1 MRMERGGHIQ
11 RREELRAEGKLKK
24 VIDSI
29 LKKARIHLDLSCF
42 VDAYGIL
49 QTGLEQGHNK
59 LTEDFAA
66 WYNTPLGHVDN
77 EALFAKPWEEICQG
91 REEYKHNLATMT
103 IPADLQDLLWEA
115 IMHTP
120 RRPEISCKIKEVLEV
135 TPSYEDFTEALQAT
149 KDTSA
154 PGPSQITYGLI
165 KQLPQVILQEVY
177 QLLCDIWE
185 GRLTPEEWKLKW
197 QQPIPNKVDSG
208 TGVCRVEDFRPL
220 GLLDTFRKLWSKLTV
235 KRIQRVWEEAGV
247 AHTEQ
252 QEDHIQSAQ
261 HGFRAHRG
269 TDTALSQLVNAM
281 EQAEQMDT
289 SIGISSFD
297 IRRAFDSVSTGLIHL
312 G

>member
-1 MRMERGGHIQ
+1 MRMEYFRQDWNRGT
-11 RREELRAEGKLKK
+11 K
-24 VIDSI
+24 
-29 LKKARIHLDLSCF
+29 
-42 VDAYGIL
+42 
-49 QTGLEQGHNK
+49 K

-91 REEYKHNLATMT
+91 REKYKHNLVTTT

-120 RRPEISCKIKEVLEV
+120 RRPEISCKIKEAIEV

-197 QQPIPNKVDSG
+197 QQPIPKKVDGG
-208 TGVCRVEDFRPL
+208 TGICRVEDFRPL
-220 GLLDTFRKLWSKLTV
+220 GLVDTFRKLWSKLIV
-235 KRIQRVWEEAGV
+235 KRIQRVWEETGV

-252 QEDHIQSAQ
+252 QQDHIQSAQ
-261 HGFRAHRG
+261 HGF
-269 TDTALSQLVNAM
+269 T
-281 EQAEQMDT
+281 
-289 SIGISSFD
+289 
-297 IRRAFDSVSTGLIHL
+297 
-312 G
+312 